1 MGRRKKKNSIAYAI
15 TAIIVIVVILLFGNK
30 LSMDNIETMFSN
42 ISENVVAQESPD
54 INTNVVEG
62 QDVVVK
68 FFDVGQADSILVQSA
83 GVNMLIDAGTNNM
96 GNTVVQNLKDL
107 GITKI
112 DYLVGTHPHEDHIG
126 GMDDVINNFEIGTI
140 YMPKV
145 QTNTKTFEDVLDAI
159 SNKGLTITTPE
170 VGYVFEV
177 GNTKCE
183 VMCAG
188 TGTTEENSNL
198 NLSSIV
204 IRMVYGEE
212 SFLFMG
218 DAEEKNESSRQWP
231 QTTVLKI
238 GHHGSDTSSS
248 ESFLNQVKPEI
259 SVISVGINNTY
270 GHPKKTTL
278 DKLNALET
286 SIYRTDQNG
295 TITITCDGTSCVV
308 TTEK

>member
-68 FFDVGQADSILVQSA
+68 FFDVGQADSIFVQSA

-183 VMCAG
+183 VMCVG

-218 DAEEKNESSRQWP
+218 DAEEKNESSRQWL
-231 QTTVLKI
+231 QTTVLKV

-295 TITITCDGTSCVV
+295 TITITCDGTNCVV

>member
-1 MGRRKKKNSIAYAI
+1 MIANKVKQDYSDNPMRTMRNQIWEEERPQCKIEIEEIEKYFTNIFGRKR
-15 TAIIVIVVILLFGNK
+15 T
-30 LSMDNIETMFSN
+30 
-42 ISENVVAQESPD
+42 SEEWND
-54 INTNVVEG
+54 
-62 QDVVVK
+62 
-68 FFDVGQADSILVQSA
+68 
-83 GVNMLIDAGTNNM
+83 
-96 GNTVVQNLKDL
+96 
-107 GITKI
+107 
-112 DYLVGTHPHEDHIG
+112 
-126 GMDDVINNFEIGTI
+126 
-140 YMPKV
+140 
-145 QTNTKTFEDVLDAI
+145 
-159 SNKGLTITTPE
+159 
-170 VGYVFEV
+170 VFEV

-218 DAEEKNESSRQWP
+218 DAEEKNETSRQWP
-231 QTTVLKI
+231 QTTVLKV

-295 TITITCDGTSCVV
+295 TITITCDGTNCVV

>member
-30 LSMDNIETMFSN
+30 LSMDNIGTMFSN

-112 DYLVGTHPHEDHIG
+112 NYLVGTHPHEDHIG

-218 DAEEKNESSRQWP
+218 DAEEKNETSRQWP
-231 QTTVLKI
+231 QTTVLKV

-295 TITITCDGTSCVV
+295 TITITCDGTNCVV

>member
-62 QDVVVK
+62 EDVVVK

-112 DYLVGTHPHEDHIG
+112 NYLVGTHPHEDHIG

-231 QTTVLKI
+231 QTTVLKV

-295 TITITCDGTSCVV
+295 TITITCDGTNCVV

>member
-1 MGRRKKKNSIAYAI
+1 MGRRKRKNSIAYAI

-68 FFDVGQADSILVQSA
+68 FFDVGQADSIFVQSA

-231 QTTVLKI
+231 QTTVLKV

-278 DKLNALET
+278 DKLNAL
-286 SIYRTDQNG
+286 
-295 TITITCDGTSCVV
+295 GTSGIEQTKMVQLLSHV
-308 TTEK
+308 MEQIV

>member
-68 FFDVGQADSILVQSA
+68 FFDVGQADSIFVQSA

-183 VMCAG
+183 VMCVG

-231 QTTVLKI
+231 QTTVLKV

-278 DKLNALET
+278 DKLNALGT

-295 TITITCDGTSCVV
+295 TITITCDGTNCVV

>member
-1 MGRRKKKNSIAYAI
+1 MAVRKKETNELIDTSVKTYVYALGGLKKKKKNTYCVEHGNN
-15 TAIIVIVVILLFGNK
+15 III
-30 LSMDNIETMFSN
+30 
-42 ISENVVAQESPD
+42 
-54 INTNVVEG
+54 
-62 QDVVVK
+62 
-68 FFDVGQADSILVQSA
+68 
-83 GVNMLIDAGTNNM
+83 IDAGVKFPEVDFPGVDYVIPDYSYLIKNRS
-96 GNTVVQNLKDL
+96 
-107 GITKI
+107 KI
-112 DYLVGTHPHEDHIG
+112 KGLFVTHGHEDHIG

-231 QTTVLKI
+231 QTTVLKV

-278 DKLNALET
+278 DKLNALGT

-295 TITITCDGTSCVV
+295 TITITCDGTNCVV